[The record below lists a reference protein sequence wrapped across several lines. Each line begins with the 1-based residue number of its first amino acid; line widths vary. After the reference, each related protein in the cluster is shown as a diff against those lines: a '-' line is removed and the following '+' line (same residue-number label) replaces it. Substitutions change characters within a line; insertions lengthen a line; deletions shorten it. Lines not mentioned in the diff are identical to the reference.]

1 LGARGTGICDAVGV
15 GDGLGLSVGADDGLV
30 ACAITA
36 GARVAHDC
44 LSINSSARFA
54 FADDESTAGVDAD
67 AGSV

>member
-1 LGARGTGICDAVGV
+1 MTD
-15 GDGLGLSVGADDGLV
+15 
-30 ACAITA
+30 

-54 FADDESTAGVDAD
+54 FADDESTAGVDAE